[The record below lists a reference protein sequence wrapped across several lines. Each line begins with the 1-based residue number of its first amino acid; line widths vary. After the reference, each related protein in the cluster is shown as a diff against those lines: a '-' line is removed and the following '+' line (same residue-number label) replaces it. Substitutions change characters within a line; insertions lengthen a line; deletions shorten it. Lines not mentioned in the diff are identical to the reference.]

1 MNKTIR
7 GYDSLF
13 ISRVLDADLDLNAD
27 VIRLASTMFKK
38 QIPITWV
45 ASMFHVSRGTI
56 YNWITGKSTPQPRY
70 LAMMPTIITKLKSQ

>member
-13 ISRVLDADLDLNAD
+13 ISRVLDANLDLDKE
-27 VIRLASTMFKK
+27 VFKLASFMFKK

-45 ASMFHVSRGTI
+45 ASMFNVSRGTI
-56 YNWITGKSTPQPRY
+56 YNWITGKSTPQPKY
-70 LAMMPTIITKLKSQ
+70 LAMMPTIITKLKNQ